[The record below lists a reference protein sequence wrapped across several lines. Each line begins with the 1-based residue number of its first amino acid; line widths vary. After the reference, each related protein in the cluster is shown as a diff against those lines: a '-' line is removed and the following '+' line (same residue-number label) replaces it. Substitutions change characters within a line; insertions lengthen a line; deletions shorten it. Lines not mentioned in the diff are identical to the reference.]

1 MMADIQDNFDLD
13 SFDEPTKKVIIR
25 RANSKMKGKL
35 STEMVDKTVNL
46 INEELNQDFSRTAVN
61 NFLTSVGMWLEDRS
75 DIWNT
80 QEGIVS
86 QFVLDGRG
94 IGDIV
99 QTQQAEKQRIRV
111 TEAINNARRIS
122 LTSLALENKDNILE
136 DLKATINK
144 KKGRGKITTPL
155 IDDEGKRALQKL
167 VNILESL
174 DDSEIQDAKKITF
187 DSLTKLERSLVNIS
201 VMPAKARK
209 EYYTYW
215 KDIGSKFGEF
225 GGVVEAAESLIGFM
239 VEQMKEAGIDAGLP
253 EDFRRDKNEDKVE
266 EGFTN
271 DNVKALLEKTYL
283 PSYIIKFT
291 PVEITDDGEDAMVL
305 SLVRD
310 FLRLVGKELTDKNK
324 DIRSEATNLI
334 SSTIREDV
342 DAEGGGMSGSFD
354 PTAADDL
361 VDEIEEQEARIS
373 RVKRTKGVDPLFSIL
388 VKNND
393 IEGEFEKEV
402 LDKARDAIKAELTM
416 ENLGVFQKEMTEIID
431 NQISMFLDKFEKA
444 SSVPSMSFGGKYS
457 LPMMDSNEIKGFF
470 QRSDVEFTVE
480 YYENAVLKTKSFSK
494 YDNAV
499 AFINKG
505 TRSFFRK
512 LSEYI
517 ELEPSMRP
525 LMNNPIQPRGLGNQG
540 TKTKPQLLG
549 RKTKPLIPKM
559 AKANLEKMKELQE
572 IIDLIEEYYIKPL
585 TGKMILLEDVPEFY
599 SSKEFKDFPTLLT
612 SSNVNQARK
621 SMIAGNKP
629 IVEKSDYKAINSFIY
644 ALQRPDELFYTDA
657 LNDKFQKGL
666 EAYINFWAHAD
677 SLLENKQTLP
687 EIINS
692 AEIGF
697 GKGLHDIASATLSDK
712 QVKKIDFN
720 GEPLSFWNEQPDDN
734 RQPLESLLTLI
745 ESEEWATFV
754 NNSLKGSG
762 IKTENRKL
770 INKLK
775 ESDIKLAGPIT
786 NAMFEASDILRK
798 MKGQTVYNSN
808 LDISEM
814 EDIEYV
820 INLINKE
827 DNLDIYGIDI
837 YNILKSNSSFNDIAN
852 QNRIS
857 TEIVYKIKGLFR

>member
-1 MMADIQDNFDLD
+1 MADIENNFDLD

-35 STEMVDKTVNL
+35 SPEMMTKTVDL
-46 INEELNQDFSRTAVN
+46 VNEELNQKFTKTAVS

-99 QTQQAEKQRIRV
+99 QTQNAEKQRIRV

-136 DLKATINK
+136 DLKETINK

-155 IDDEGKRALQKL
+155 LNDDGKKALQRL
-167 VNILESL
+167 VNILEKI
-174 DDSEIQDAKKITF
+174 DDSEIQEAKKITF

-215 KDIGSKFGEF
+215 KDIGKKFGEF
-225 GGVVEAAESLIGFM
+225 GGVVEAAESLISSM
-239 VEQMKEAGIDAGLP
+239 VEEMRASGTMAGLP
-253 EDFRRDKNEDKVE
+253 EDFRRDRDEEEEGEGFKNE
-266 EGFTN
+266 
-271 DNVKALLEKTYL
+271 NVKALLEDTYL

-291 PVEITDDGEDAMVL
+291 PIGITDDGEEAMVL
-305 SLVRD
+305 SLVRE
-310 FLRLVGKELTDKNK
+310 FLMLVGKEITSKNK
-324 DIRSEATNLI
+324 DIRSEAQNLI
-334 SSTIREDV
+334 VSTIREDA
-342 DAEGGGMSGSFD
+342 DIDGGAGSGSFD

-361 VDEIEEQEARIS
+361 VDEIEEQEERIS
-373 RVKRTKGVDPLFSIL
+373 RFKRKKGVDPLFSIL

-402 LDKARDAIKAELTM
+402 LDKAREAIKSELTM
-416 ENLGVFQKEMTEIID
+416 ENLGIFQKEMTDIID
-431 NQISMFLDKFEKA
+431 NQISKFLDKYEKA
-444 SSVPSMSFGGKYS
+444 SSVASLSFGGKYS
-457 LPMMDSNEIKGFF
+457 LPMMDSNDVKGFF
-470 QRSDVEFTVE
+470 QKSDAEYTVE
-480 YYENAVLKTKSFSK
+480 YYENAVLKTETFNK
-494 YDNAV
+494 YEKAV

-505 TRSFFRK
+505 TRRFFRK
-512 LSEYI
+512 LGNYI
-517 ELEPSMRP
+517 ELEPAMRP
-525 LMNNPIQPRGLGNQG
+525 LLNRPIQPRGFGRTG
-540 TKTKPQLLG
+540 SKTPPQQLG

-629 IVEKSDYKAINSFIY
+629 IVEKSDYKAMNSFLY
-644 ALQRPDELFYTDA
+644 ALQRPDELFYTDG

-677 SLLENKQTLP
+677 SLMDNKQSLP
-687 EIINS
+687 DIINA

-697 GKGLHDIASATLSDK
+697 GKGLYELAIASLSEK
-712 QVKKIDFN
+712 QVEKLDFN
-720 GEPLSFWNEQPDDN
+720 GEPLTYWNDQPDKGV
-734 RQPLESLLTLI
+734 QPLESLLTLI
-745 ESEEWATFV
+745 ESDEWQTFV
-754 NNSLKGSG
+754 NNSMQGSG

-770 INKLK
+770 IYKLK

-786 NAMFEASDILRK
+786 DAMLQASDMLRK
-798 MKGQTVYNSN
+798 MKGQKVYNSN

-814 EDIEYV
+814 DDIEYV